1 MANLFDLVAKL
12 TLDSSEYEKGLD
24 SAVGKITS
32 IGGTIAKVGTAAVGA
47 AAAGIVAFGKS
58 AVDAGMNFDSSMS
71 QVAATMGTTVDQ
83 IGELRDFA
91 QDMGSTT
98 AFSATQAADALN
110 YMALAGYDAETSMQM
125 LPNVLNL
132 AAAGGIELAS
142 ASDMV
147 TDAQSALGL
156 SLDQTSELVD
166 KMAKA
171 SSKSNTSVAQLG
183 DAILTVG
190 GTAKNLAGGTTELST
205 ALGILADNGIKGA
218 EGGTALRNIILS
230 LSSPTD
236 TAAKKM
242 KELGLSAYDAEGN
255 LRPMQDIF
263 SDLNSTLST
272 MTQGEQTEVLS
283 TLFNKVD
290 LKSANALLATSAD
303 RWDELSGAIDDAS
316 GAAQQMADT
325 QLDNLA
331 GDITLFKSALEGAQI
346 AVSDMLSPALREFVQ
361 IGTDGISD
369 VTKAFQEGGF
379 EAAADSAGQVIGELV
394 TKVATYAPKVISAA
408 ISLIQSLGSALIENA
423 PQLIDSALAI
433 VTELVNGLSEMA
445 PAILPA
451 AANLITELAMAL
463 TNPDTL
469 SGILE
474 GALGIITGLAEG
486 LMSAVGTLAE
496 AAPVIINNL
505 VTFIVAN
512 LPMIIQT
519 GLTLIQTLV
528 DGIIQN
534 LAPLLTGA
542 IQIITALVNGITQML
557 PELIPLAGEIVITLV
572 SAIIKNLPE
581 LLSAGIQ
588 VLAALIEGIV
598 SRIGTLLE
606 TGMDLVAKL
615 FEVIVDSAKQ
625 LIDAG
630 KELVQKVKDGFMAK
644 VEEAKQWGKDLINN
658 FIDGLKQKWENLK
671 STVSNIA
678 ATVKSFLG
686 FSEPEEGPLSNF
698 HTYAPDMMELF
709 MKGIRDNEGDL
720 KAQVAHTFDF
730 GDAITQ
736 PEAMT
741 YTAPV
746 TSTETD
752 KTDAVLAAIEDLK
765 NAILNHTI
773 ELDGDVVANAVN
785 RRLGDSYYGARRS
798 NA

>member
-1 MANLFDLVAKL
+1 MGSFFTLMAKL
-12 TLDSSEYEKGLD
+12 ILDSSEYEKGLD
-24 SAVGKITS
+24 SAVGKITKV
-32 IGGTIAKVGTAAVGA
+32 GGTIAKVGTAAVGA
-47 AAAGIVAFGKS
+47 AAAGIVAFSKDAIQAAGTYETSFAQLQTIMDTTAVS
-58 AVDAGMNFDSSMS
+58 ADTMSAGLMEMSSRMGVSASELAETTYNAISATGDTAGALSIVENATKLATAGFTDTSSALSVLTTAMNSYKMSAEETAGISDSLIAVQNLGVTTVAELSSSMGK
-71 QVAATMGTTVDQ
+71 A
-83 IGELRDFA
+83 I
-91 QDMGSTT
+91 
-98 AFSATQAADALN
+98 
-110 YMALAGYDAETSMQM
+110 
-125 LPNVLNL
+125 
-132 AAAGGIELAS
+132 AS
-142 ASDMV
+142 ASAYSVDLYNLE
-147 TDAQSALGL
+147 SAYV
-156 SLDQTSELVD
+156 SLT
-166 KMAKA
+166 
-171 SSKSNTSVAQLG
+171 KS
-183 DAILTVG
+183 
-190 GTAKNLAGGTTELST
+190 
-205 ALGILADNGIKGA
+205 GI
-218 EGGTALRNIILS
+218 
-230 LSSPTD
+230 D
-236 TAAKKM
+236 TAESTTYISSMM
-242 KELGLSAYDAEGN
+242 KELG
-255 LRPMQDIF
+255 
-263 SDLNSTLST
+263 SDS
-272 MTQGEQTEVLS
+272 TEVAKLVKQKTGKS
-283 TLFNKVD
+283 FADLMKDGKSLGDVLGVLNDAVD
-290 LKSANALLATSAD
+290 GDANALMNLWSSA
-303 RWDELSGAIDDAS
+303 EAGKASNAILSQGLS
-316 GAAQQMADT
+316 EFN
-325 QLDNLA
+325 DNLA
-331 GDITLFKSALEGAQI
+331 NIRDSAGLTENAYSIMTDTFQHKTDMLKTNFENLKIAFGQGLIPGIGEIVDTITGGIGDITAAVQAGNWGAAFDAL
-346 AVSDMLSPALREFVQ
+346 
-361 IGTDGISD
+361 GTTLGNVMNKI
-369 VTKAFQEGGF
+369 VE
-379 EAAADSAGQVIGELV
+379 
-394 TKVATYAPKVISAA
+394 YAPQLVSAA

-423 PQLIDSALAI
+423 PQLIDSAMAI

-496 AAPVIINNL
+496 AAPVIISNL

-528 DGIIQN
+528 DGIAQN
-534 LAPLLTGA
+534 LGPLRAGA
-542 IQIITALVNGITQML
+542 IQIITALQNGIIQML
-557 PELIPLAGEIVITLV
+557 PELIPLAGEIIITLV
-572 SAIIKNLPE
+572 SAIIANLPE

-598 SRIGTLLE
+598 SHIGTLLE

-746 TSTETD
+746 TVTETD
-752 KTDAVLAAIEDLK
+752 KTDKMLAAIEDLK
-765 NAILNHTI
+765 NAILNHTF

-785 RRLGDSYYGARRS
+785 RRLGDTYYSARRS